1 MKIENFA
8 LALLLAAGCATT
20 DPEYGRFEP
29 VGPLAEPNPAAYDS
43 YSKAMASDPG
53 RPTAFE
59 WQNANKAAVAEA
71 TRPERLAAFTE
82 SPAAA
87 DALLAKIGTSY
98 TGDPVALTQISAVT
112 QFVMTPG
119 RPGAAARR
127 AIWVAALERARDG
140 ATDGYVK
147 TFCAQQLRLCR

>member
-1 MKIENFA
+1 MRIENIAF
-8 LALLLAAGCATT
+8 ALLLAAGCTT
-20 DPEYGRFEP
+20 ADPDYGRFEP
-29 VGPLAEPNPAAYDS
+29 VGPLAKPNPAAYDS
-43 YSKAMASDPG
+43 YSKAMASAPG
-53 RPTAFE
+53 RPSAFE
-59 WQNANKAAVAEA
+59 WQNANKAAVAKV
-71 TRPERLAAFTE
+71 TRPERIAAFTD

-87 DALLAKIGTSY
+87 DALLAEIGTSY
-98 TGDPVALTQISAVT
+98 TGDPVALTQIATVT

-127 AIWVAALERARDG
+127 ATWVAALERARDG